1 MIWDH
6 LRTVCIQLNQIYRTM
21 GYKSHEVCGRLI
33 NLRKIFIFRLT
44 FWTRRLFG
52 GVLLLLECRV
62 IKPSK
67 ESLGKLAWLDK
78 NCAAVGS
85 LKSGQF
91 ENNEFWG
98 EKLL

>member
-6 LRTVCIQLNQIYRTM
+6 LRTACIQLNQIYRTM

-33 NLRKIFIFRLT
+33 NLSKSFIFRLT

-52 GVLLLLECRV
+52 GVLLLLECGV

-67 ESLGKLAWLDK
+67 ESLGKLAWLVK

-85 LKSGQF
+85 LKTGQLG
-91 ENNEFWG
+91 NNEFWG
-98 EKLL
+98 EILL